1 MAWPTWESE
10 GQKAINSLATWDK
23 VWASASMEL
32 QFKLKVVSVEA
43 SGWAL
48 GKSQKEIESEA
59 KRRLIEGE

>member
-1 MAWPTWESE
+1 
-10 GQKAINSLATWDK
+10 
-23 VWASASMEL
+23 MEL